1 MPNIDKTQPSVR
13 PSPEQPWWSKAIVL
27 LAMLFVF
34 LLEAQTQLGFAH
46 GFLHLPIVLF
56 CLFAASQQFA
66 RGVAWAS
73 CLLIVLGYLISP
85 PPPIGFSELFVVGNR
100 LGAIVAIIALYI
112 IYTHYYMRLKRQ
124 QDFAYFVE
132 SLPIQIWTA
141 TPQGEV
147 DFVGDKL
154 AAYAGK
160 PKAVI
165 VPDWL
170 SVVHP
175 DDHEHTIEVW
185 SAAVQHQHKYEV
197 EFRMRRYDGHYRWH
211 LTEAVPEYDE
221 AGNCVRWLGSS
232 IDIHHLKEVEKEV
245 TIALERFDLMSKATN
260 DAIWDWDFTTDKVW
274 WNQGFEDMFG
284 YDRTTLESGPESW
297 SNRIHPDD
305 LDEVL
310 HSIHD
315 AIDSDATRW
324 QMEYRFM
331 HANGEPITV
340 MDRGFIA
347 RNADGKATRMVGS
360 MMNITERRQLEQ
372 RLQQA
377 QKLEA
382 VGQLTGG
389 VAHDFNNLLTVILG
403 NSEVLDLRLS
413 EQPELKALAQMSLT
427 AAERGA
433 ELTQRLLAFAR
444 RQPLEPTTV
453 NIYETVVGMEPLL
466 RRTLPE
472 SIALEFTVTE
482 QPWPCQVDVHQL
494 ESALLNLCLNARDAM
509 PKVGRIVVDLYNQS
523 FDEDSAD
530 MARGDYVAVAVSDNG
545 VGMSADAVQQAFEP
559 FFTTKEVGKGSGLG
573 LSMVYGFMKQSGG
586 HAKIYSEPGEGTTV
600 RLFFPRVDAEPE
612 IKASEDDAT
621 LLDTGHERILVV
633 EDNDLVRQTLVS
645 QLQGLGY
652 QVTAAENGDAAL
664 RILQQGERF
673 DLLFTDV
680 IMPGSLNGPQ
690 LVAKANDIDS
700 SMRVLYTSGYT
711 ENAIIH
717 HGRLDEGVQLLS
729 KPYHAKEL
737 AEKVRK
743 ALTVKR

>member
-1 MPNIDKTQPSVR
+1 MTYLENTQ
-13 PSPEQPWWSKAIVL
+13 QTWWSKAIVL
-27 LAMLFVF
+27 LSMLIVF

-46 GFLHLPIVLF
+46 GFLHLPILLY
-56 CLFAASQQFA
+56 CLFAASDKFA
-66 RGVAWAS
+66 RGVAFAS
-73 CLLIVLGYLISP
+73 CLLIVMGYLISP
-85 PPPIGFSELFVVGNR
+85 PPPIGFSEVFVVGNR
-100 LGAIVAIIALYI
+100 IGAIVAIIALYL
-112 IYTHYYMRLKRQ
+112 IYTHYYKRLKRQ

-147 DFVGDKL
+147 NFVGDKL

-160 PKAVI
+160 SKEEI
-165 VPDWL
+165 VPNWL
-170 SVVHP
+170 DLVHP

-197 EFRMRRYDGHYRWH
+197 EFRLRRYDGHYRWH
-211 LTEAVPEYDE
+211 LTEAIPEYDK
-221 AGNCVRWLGSS
+221 AGNCIRWLGSS

-245 TIALERFDLMSKATN
+245 SIALERFDLMSKATN
-260 DAIWDWDFTTDKVW
+260 DAIWDWDFLTEKVW

-284 YDRTTLESGPESW
+284 YDRETLEAGPESW

-305 LDEVL
+305 LDAVL
-310 HSIHD
+310 HSIHE
-315 AIDSDATRW
+315 AIDGDARNW

-331 HANGEPITV
+331 HANGEPIVV

-347 RNADGKATRMVGS
+347 RDENGKATRMVGS
-360 MMNITERRQLEQ
+360 MMNITERRQLEE
-372 RLQQA
+372 RLRQS

-403 NSEVLDLRLS
+403 NSEVLDMRLQ
-413 EQPELKALAQMSLT
+413 EQPELKALAHMSLT

-444 RQPLEPTTV
+444 QQPLEPSTV
-453 NIYETVVGMEPLL
+453 NIYQTVVGMEPLI

-472 SIALEFTVTE
+472 SIDVEFTVAD
-482 QPWPCQVDVHQL
+482 QLWPCQVDIHQL

-509 PKVGRIVVDLYNQS
+509 PKGGRIVVDLYNQS
-523 FDEDSAD
+523 FDAD
-530 MARGDYVAVAVSDNG
+530 EADVAQGDYVAVAVSDNG
-545 VGMSADAVQQAFEP
+545 EGMSANAVEQAFEP

-600 RLFFPRVDAEPE
+600 RLFFPRVALEPSEAPREPE
-612 IKASEDDAT
+612 AVAREVGD
-621 LLDTGHERILVV
+621 ERILVV
-633 EDNDLVRQTLVS
+633 EDDDLVRQNLVN
-645 QLQGLGY
+645 QLQALGY
-652 QVTAAENGDAAL
+652 QVVAAENGDAAL
-664 RILQQGERF
+664 AILQQDERF

-690 LVAKANDIDS
+690 LVAKARELDPQMS
-700 SMRVLYTSGYT
+700 VLFTSGYT

-743 ALTVKR
+743 ALTTAPLGP